1 MNGPTGESNK
11 TYNYPRGKILCLGP
25 EPSDFKK
32 QIRVAQL
39 NGCEATLRKSYLEND
54 ESFSYLETL
63 TDIQAVA
70 FWGKSRDLKKIRIAL
85 SKRHGPITPLMLEEN
100 MSDLCIIQR
109 HVCNNITAA
118 GGNVPLLKS
127 VTINSPNYV

>member
-11 TYNYPRGKILCLGP
+11 TYDYPRGKILCLGP
-25 EPSDFKK
+25 EPSDVKK

-39 NGCEATLRKSYLEND
+39 NGCEATVRRSYLEND
-54 ESFSYLETL
+54 ESFSYLETS

-85 SKRHGPITPLMLEEN
+85 SKRKGPIIPLMLETD
-100 MSDLCIIQR
+100 MSDHCIIER
-109 HVCNNITAA
+109 HVCVDTTAA
-118 GGNVPLLKS
+118 GGNVTLLS
-127 VTINSPNYV
+127 AG